1 MNAIEF
7 NLTKWYLGCTNLDYL
22 NICQQVLYSNDED
35 KCYWPSSFS
44 FYLVLYCNDWQ
55 LLA

>member
-22 NICQQVLYSNDED
+22 NIWQQVLYSNDED